1 MKFLIAFGTD
11 DGKNLNNDH
20 VGMAQYY
27 YVYEFSNG
35 RERLIE
41 KRENTRFTGDETMK
55 HGDPE
60 KARATSSVLEG
71 IDVLVGRKF
80 GPNLP
85 RLLGKFVCILVRTSN
100 ITTAIEAIHNNMDK
114 IAEERNKEEGRKHI
128 VLEP

>member
-27 YVYEFSNG
+27 CVYEFSSG
-35 RERLIE
+35 KEKLVE

-60 KARATSSVLEG
+60 KAKTTSSVLKG
-71 IDVLVGRKF
+71 VDVLVGRKF

-85 RLLGKFVCILVRTSN
+85 RLLGKFVCVLVRASTLTS
-100 ITTAIEAIHNNMDK
+100 AIEAVHNNMDR
-114 IAEERNKEEGRKHI
+114 IAEEKNKEEDRKHI
-128 VLEP
+128 VLKP

>member
-20 VGMAQYY
+20 VGMAQYF

-35 RERLIE
+35 REKLVE
-41 KRENTRFTGDETMK
+41 KRENTRFEGDETAK

-60 KARATSSVLEG
+60 KAKATSSVLEG
-71 IDVLVGRKF
+71 VDILVGRKF

-85 RLLGKFVCILVRTSN
+85 RLVKKFVCVLVRTNTLTS
-100 ITTAIEAIHNNMDK
+100 AIKAVHNNMDS
-114 IAEERNKEEGRKHI
+114 IAEERDKEEGRKHI
-128 VLEP
+128 VLKP